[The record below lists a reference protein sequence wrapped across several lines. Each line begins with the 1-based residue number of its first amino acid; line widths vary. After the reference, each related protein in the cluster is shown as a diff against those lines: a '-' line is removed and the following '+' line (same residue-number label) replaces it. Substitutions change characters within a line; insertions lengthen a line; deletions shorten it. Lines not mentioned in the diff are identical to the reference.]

1 MISWVVLYS
10 YQFRTMMT
18 VMLLFVHAVVSMT
31 DEGSIGPYFSLLLS
45 KHGDTFL
52 ANASALST

>member
-1 MISWVVLYS
+1 MLYS